1 MKCGN
6 LILAEKGPFFYIH
19 KAIKNEI
26 QADSCQ
32 SHGPAAGMGYVSDG
46 FVYSCITR
54 FLKTYFAIGSL
65 LYFYYLMAGHRVCV
79 PVKEVISCIIV

>member
-54 FLKTYFAIGSL
+54 FLKTYFAIGS
-65 LYFYYLMAGHRVCV
+65 YN
-79 PVKEVISCIIV
+79 